1 MQSLRIAY
9 RNVLRQFKRTALLGG
24 AIAFGFFI
32 FTLLTGFTNGLLDN
46 VSENFA
52 ATSGGHIYVSGSEVS
67 DLGSEI
73 SVVRD
78 SEVLTAALTS
88 IEDNVLSANTRSSA
102 RVSIIFGSSEE
113 TLTLDGVDFQQE
125 AGVLEGLS
133 FATGSAEEFL
143 ATPNGILV
151 PEEMLTDLGVLVGEN
166 VILKTTTISGQQN
179 IADVVIAGT
188 LVEQNLFAPGAPSFG
203 YAHIDMLNEL
213 LGMDVDQYQ
222 TLNVY
227 LNDLALLESSTD
239 TLHTSLR
246 AAAPVEPREDN
257 RGGLPDP
264 AEALG
269 FGGLASI
276 DEDERWEGT
285 KFEVTNLND
294 NLDNINALVD
304 IINQIGLII
313 FIVIIVIIMVGVT
326 NSYRMVMIERTA
338 EIGIMRAIGVHKAG
352 IRNIFVWEALLVAAS
367 GALLGLLLAGLAMLL
382 MSGINFGTT
391 SAFSLFLNQG
401 HMRFILPTLA
411 TLRNILLICGM
422 SAAAV
427 YLPARAAAQLQPAEA
442 LRTG

>member
-32 FTLLTGFTNGLLDN
+32 FTLLTGFTNGLLDS

-52 ATSGGHIYVSGSEVS
+52 ATSGGHIYISGSEVS

-78 SEVLTAALTS
+78 SEVLTEALTS

-113 TLTLDGVDFQQE
+113 TLTLAGVDFGQE
-125 AGVLEGLS
+125 IGVLEGLS
-133 FATGSAEEFL
+133 FALGSTEEFL
-143 ATPNGILV
+143 GTPNGILI
-151 PEEMLTDLGVLVGEN
+151 PEEILEDLGVLVGEN

-179 IADVVIAGT
+179 IVDVVVAGA
-188 LVEQNLFAPGAPSFG
+188 LVEQNLFAPGASSFG

-213 LGMDVDQYQ
+213 LGMDAGQYQ

-239 TLHTSLR
+239 TLYSSLQ
-246 AAAPVEPREDN
+246 AAAPIEPRDDE
-257 RGGLPDP
+257 RGGLPNP

-269 FGGLASI
+269 LGGLASV
-276 DEDERWEGT
+276 DEADRWEGT

-294 NLDNINALVD
+294 NLDNINALVG

-338 EIGIMRAIGVHKAG
+338 EIGTMRAIGVHKAG

-367 GALLGLLLAGLAMLL
+367 GALMGLVLAGLTMVII
-382 MSGINFGTT
+382 SSINFGTAST
-391 SAFSLFLNQG
+391 FSLFLNQG
-401 HMRFILPTLA
+401 HMRFILPTIT
-411 TLRNILLICGM
+411 TLRNIVLICGM

-427 YLPARAAAQLQPAEA
+427 YMPARAAA
-442 LRTG
+442 